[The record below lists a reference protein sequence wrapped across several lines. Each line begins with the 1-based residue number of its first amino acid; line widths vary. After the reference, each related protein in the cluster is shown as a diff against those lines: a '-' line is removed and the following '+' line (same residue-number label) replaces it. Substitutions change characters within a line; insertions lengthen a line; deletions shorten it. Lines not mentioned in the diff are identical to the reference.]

1 MCKLTK
7 IVQYVPF
14 SVKEMHEGVTWL
26 IRWLISD
33 SYVETVDITGTPVLL
48 DTLLYKVVLV
58 HLLALGPL
66 QSVEI
71 GTLPH
76 IADMR
81 FSVFF
86 RLVFADAEYQH
97 SLRVLEVLE
106 VKDGHWRVLVRVVE
120 ELRFHN
126 LLLHNLVLIHLHL
139 ICDSIAYYASA
150 LGKL

>member
-1 MCKLTK
+1 
-7 IVQYVPF
+7 
-14 SVKEMHEGVTWL
+14 MHEGVTWL
-26 IRWLISD
+26 IRWLVSD

-58 HLLALGPL
+58 HLLAFGPL

-71 GTLPH
+71 RTLPH

-86 RLVFADAEYQH
+86 RLVFAHAKH
-97 SLRVLEVLE
+97 KHGLRVFEVLE
-106 VKDGHWRVLVRVVE
+106 VKDGNWRVLVRVVE

-126 LLLHNLVLIHLHL
+126 LLLHDLVLIHFHL
-139 ICDSIAYYASA
+139 ICHSVAYYASA